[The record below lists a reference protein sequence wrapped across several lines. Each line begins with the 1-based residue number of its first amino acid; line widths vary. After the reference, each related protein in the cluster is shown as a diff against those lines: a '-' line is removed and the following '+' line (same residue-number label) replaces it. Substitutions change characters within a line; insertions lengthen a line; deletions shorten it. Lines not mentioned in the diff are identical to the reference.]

1 MSENLPYHIRPAI
14 TGDAQNLVNLVTRGL
29 PGYPFESV
37 YDSTQVAKAIDQGE
51 HRLVAVGPQ
60 KNIIATAVLDISSQP
75 MAEIKRV
82 VVDPEYRHNGL
93 AKAIT
98 ANLVDDC
105 QKLGKTPWA
114 DARAD
119 QVGMQKAA
127 INGGLA
133 ATSVESGKHIVYQ
146 HDQLGPARESM
157 VHLSGLHLDTQVLI
171 NQLSCWPNQL
181 KTILQNNLKASLNP
195 PAKDINLAREVLPS
209 ATKLKESIGRRID
222 DLNGLNV
229 QILSPDIRLLSLKDS
244 QMVIILPDA
253 SGFINIASNSDINDL
268 TKISETI
275 GLQIITY
282 YCPVDDIQTSQYLR
296 DAGLQPAM
304 IRPWHNDEKS
314 APQWQV
320 GWRKTMN
327 HYQECLHPIN
337 LDQTTC
343 TQITNLLHQL

>member
-1 MSENLPYHIRPAI
+1 MSENLPYHIRPAVP
-14 TGDAQNLVNLVTRGL
+14 GDAQNLVNLVTRGL

-37 YDSTQVAKAIDQGE
+37 YDSAQVAHAIDQGE

-60 KNIIATAVLDISSQP
+60 KNIIATAVLDISPQP

-93 AKAIT
+93 AKTIT

-105 QKLGKTPWA
+105 QKLGKIPWA

-157 VHLSGLHLDTQVLI
+157 VHLSGLHLDTQVMA
-171 NQLSCWPNQL
+171 NQLLTWPEAL
-181 KTILQNNLKASLNP
+181 KSTLLKNLESSLRP
-195 PAKDINLAREVLPS
+195 PIKDERLVREVLPS
-209 ATKLKESIGRRID
+209 AAILKETIGHRIEAISGID
-222 DLNGLNV
+222 V
-229 QILSPDIRLLSLKDS
+229 QNLSSYIKLLSLKDS
-244 QMVIILPDA
+244 QIIIILPDA
-253 SGFINIASNSDINDL
+253 SGFITQASNSDINHL
-268 TKISETI
+268 TKISEKI

-282 YCPVDDIQTSQYLR
+282 YCPVDDVQTSQYLMA
-296 DAGLQPAM
+296 AGLQPAM

-314 APQWQV
+314 PPQWQV

-327 HYQECLHPIN
+327 HYQQCLHSVN
-337 LDQTTC
+337 LDPTVKD
-343 TQITNLLHQL
+343 QITHLILQL